1 MKMSQTL
8 AEEKIMERVR
18 TGAFN
23 IEIPE
28 VVWFWLKSGVFLTFS
43 AAILFVSLAAS
54 YPPVHDTLHNFRHA
68 LAIVPCH

>member
-1 MKMSQTL
+1 
-8 AEEKIMERVR
+8 MERVR

-28 VVWFWLKSGVFLTFS
+28 AVSFWLKSGVFLTFS